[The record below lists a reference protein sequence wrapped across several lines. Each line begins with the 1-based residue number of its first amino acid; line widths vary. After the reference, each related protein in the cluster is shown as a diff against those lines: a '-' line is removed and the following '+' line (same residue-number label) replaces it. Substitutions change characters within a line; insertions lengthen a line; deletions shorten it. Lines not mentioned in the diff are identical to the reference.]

1 MNKKLL
7 NTQIEALT
15 REHGEEIVKF
25 YTENGF
31 EAANFLGVSHRS
43 NDNIYRFYGVNNE
56 GGFSNRERKQD
67 PSIET
72 ITLEE
77 AKALIE
83 SEYPKLMYVWDNEGQ
98 AYETWLVVGKFDK
111 WFIAFDA
118 AKIEDVQSDDI
129 PAIWKHAKDIEDIE
143 EQPIIELTLEEIA
156 AKFGHKSSQIRIK
169 E

>member
-15 REHGEEIVKF
+15 KEHGAEIVKF
-25 YTENGF
+25 YNNNGF
-31 EAANFLGVSHRS
+31 EVCNYDGICHKKN
-43 NDNIYRFYGVNNE
+43 NDSYRFYGVDGYGHFNNRL
-56 GGFSNRERKQD
+56 FHNTSPIK
-67 PSIET
+67 T

-77 AKALIE
+77 AKALVE
-83 SEYPKLMYVWDNEGQ
+83 SEYPKVMYVWDNDGQ
-98 AYETWLVVGKFDK
+98 AYDTWLVVGKFDK